1 MGAYFLSSGILLVVS
16 KTVSVQVTLIR
27 DGEVLWDEIND
38 LGSNETWLK
47 SELHTQNITDY
58 KDVFLQNGLKET
70 DFLYRL

>member
-1 MGAYFLSSGILLVVS
+1 M
-16 KTVSVQVTLIR
+16 TLIR